1 MNRIE
6 LSVAR
11 IVGIEFKADKPACQ
25 ELVDS
30 QAVKNSGMTGQAI
43 QVQIG
48 GGLVRFPVQ
57 DVQRPVQVIDGDS
70 PAPAGLLAEATDPR
84 Q

>member
-1 MNRIE
+1 MNRWPG
-6 LSVAR
+6 
-11 IVGIEFKADKPACQ
+11 VGRQPGGGKFRD
-25 ELVDS
+25 DR
-30 QAVKNSGMTGQAI
+30 QAI

-57 DVQRPVQVIDGDS
+57 DVQRPVQVIDEDP
-70 PAPAGLLAEATDPR
+70 PAPAGLLPEEIDPG